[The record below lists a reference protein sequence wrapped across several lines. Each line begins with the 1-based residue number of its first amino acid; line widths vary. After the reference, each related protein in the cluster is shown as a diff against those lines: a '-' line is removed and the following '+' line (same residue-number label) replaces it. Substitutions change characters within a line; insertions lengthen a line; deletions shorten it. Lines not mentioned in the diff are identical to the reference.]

1 MDSDEEQLVYHFI
14 YNSIEYYCNYN
25 AYLTFSVAMESD
37 EERPIYHPQSIS
49 PVVTSCDDQ
58 SALDSIRQY
67 FIDVLTQSGDLAAYC
82 HKYPAECRPE
92 NVDVTC
98 G

>member
-1 MDSDEEQLVYHFI
+1 MDSDEERL
-14 YNSIEYYCNYN
+14 
-25 AYLTFSVAMESD
+25 
-37 EERPIYHPQSIS
+37 IYHPQSVS

-58 SALDSIRQY
+58 TDLGSIRQY
-67 FIDVLTQSGDLAAYC
+67 YIDVLTQSGDLTAYC
-82 HKYPAECRPE
+82 HKYSTECRPE